1 MVHGGGEVCQFWFSF
16 ACDEISLMCCSKVGS
31 LRRSYS
37 REPKNYVSG
46 LVGDCLLLGATGCS
60 RRSLR
65 LIFRMIISPDR
76 MDSSFTDSSVWS
88 LTMLC
93 TGCNCL
99 EGDKLTLFPEECLM
113 VILWNCC
120 FWQLFTTHFHLV
132 DPASS
137 HMLVSKIKP
146 CMCVYTLTFNE
157 TVNCSLTQLLMMLL

>member
-1 MVHGGGEVCQFWFSF
+1 MVQGGGGVCQFWFSC
-16 ACDEISLMCCSKVGS
+16 ACDELSLMCCSKVGS
-31 LRRSYS
+31 LRCSYS

-46 LVGDCLLLGATGCS
+46 LVIDCLQWGATGCS

-65 LIFRMIISPDR
+65 HIFRVSISPVR

-99 EGDKLTLFPEECLM
+99 QGDKLTLFPEECLM

-120 FWQLFTTHFHLV
+120 FWQHFTTHFHLV

-146 CMCVYTLTFNE
+146 CMSEFKLIFGE
-157 TVNCSLTQLLMMLL
+157 TANGSLYQL

>member
-1 MVHGGGEVCQFWFSF
+1 MGGEVCQFWFSF

-120 FWQLFTTHFHLV
+120 LPGNTSQ
-132 DPASS
+132 
-137 HMLVSKIKP
+137 
-146 CMCVYTLTFNE
+146 LTF
-157 TVNCSLTQLLMMLL
+157 TWLILPVVICLSQRLSHACLSLS